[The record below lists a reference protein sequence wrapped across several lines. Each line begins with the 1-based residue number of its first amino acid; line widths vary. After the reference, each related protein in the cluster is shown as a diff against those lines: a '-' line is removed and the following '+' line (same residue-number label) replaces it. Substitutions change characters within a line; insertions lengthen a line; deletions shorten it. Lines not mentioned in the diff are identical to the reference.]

1 MWKVNSGESWQ
12 ELVSKNSYSSRSSFT
27 LTRNTNRHK
36 KLPSFCRQQKKF
48 CPECCHAVDLGAN
61 LPKLYVW
68 NMLINEAASILL
80 FAVTHI
86 CSRAK
91 ESSRL
96 PCQTSALYNL
106 DNKPDRCF
114 WRSGQSLR
122 TAYEMFYRN
131 SFDLSWTLL
140 MMWLTSGLS
149 VCGVLSSLT
158 CMFVVRMW
166 FLALVTASLLQE
178 ESSTLHHEEALAQAA
193 KQGQKSSKS
202 LKHIRRQTNSSANLC
217 QLVL

>member
-1 MWKVNSGESWQ
+1 M
-12 ELVSKNSYSSRSSFT
+12 
-27 LTRNTNRHK
+27 
-36 KLPSFCRQQKKF
+36 
-48 CPECCHAVDLGAN
+48 DLGTN

-80 FAVTHI
+80 FAATHI

-96 PCQTSALYNL
+96 PCQTSALHNL

-114 WRSGQSLR
+114 WRSEQSLH

-140 MMWLTSGLS
+140 MMWLTRWTPKVVPLLPACLWWGCDFWPWWLLPCCRKRAAPFTMKKLS
-149 VCGVLSSLT
+149 LRLQNKDRRVQNHWNTLDGRQLS
-158 CMFVVRMW
+158 
-166 FLALVTASLLQE
+166 
-178 ESSTLHHEEALAQAA
+178 
-193 KQGQKSSKS
+193 
-202 LKHIRRQTNSSANLC
+202 
-217 QLVL
+217 QLVSACSVNSKGER